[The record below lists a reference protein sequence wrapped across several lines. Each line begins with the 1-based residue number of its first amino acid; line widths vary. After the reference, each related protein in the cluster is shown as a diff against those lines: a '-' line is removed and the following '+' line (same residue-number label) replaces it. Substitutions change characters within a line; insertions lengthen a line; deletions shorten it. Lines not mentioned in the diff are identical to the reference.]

1 MTIICIVAENHSLGP
16 FNMGCCHSDSS
27 SSSLELGNVKKKS
40 TSSNV
45 SLTQSRVMEYNSA
58 ELDKIINDH
67 PKIIDLIKTNKLSL
81 LSVPKK
87 VQGQEQEKKTLIRKI
102 LEEAGDG
109 HEVVNRVLDSYVSA
123 TADVKSYS
131 NDYGVTVDFS
141 GIIREDDEEAETGI
155 QKSVLRDILELKMK
169 YQDTVMDI
177 GVEGVTWFHRLFNSD
192 DRLGNKEDFADTF
205 RGILMSF

>member
-1 MTIICIVAENHSLGP
+1 
-16 FNMGCCHSDSS
+16 MGCCHSDSS

-109 HEVVNRVLDSYVSA
+109 HEVVNRVLDSYVNA

-155 QKSVLRDILELKMK
+155 QKSVLRDILDLKMK
-169 YQDTVMDI
+169 YQDTVLDL
-177 GVEGVTWFHRLFNSD
+177 GGDGYTWFHRMFSRTGN
-192 DRLGNKEDFADTF
+192 DRLGNKEDFGDTF
-205 RGILMSF
+205 RGILINFYLKLHL